1 MLVVIF
7 FGQTINSTNE
17 TGLSSTN
24 DGQQPKDKDGY
35 PPTIDRLSKDE
46 DKHLLI
52 NHSLPKED
60 KEKYP

>member
-17 TGLSSTN
+17 DVYSSTN

-35 PPTIDRLSKDE
+35 PSTNDRLSKDE
-46 DKHLLI
+46 DKHLK
-52 NHSLPKED
+52 SQSAQRG
-60 KEKYP
+60 